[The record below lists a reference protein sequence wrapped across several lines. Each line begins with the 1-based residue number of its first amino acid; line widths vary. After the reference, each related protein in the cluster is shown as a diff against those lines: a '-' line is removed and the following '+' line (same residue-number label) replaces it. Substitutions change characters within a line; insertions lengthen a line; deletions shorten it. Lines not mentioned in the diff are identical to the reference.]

1 MEEPLGACSRGGK
14 PRLRGNLPFGDQEPV
29 SGDAEGCVVVKS
41 SPASAPVM
49 GKAHLLLEFLI
60 VALDPPA
67 HGAPGLPARQHEL
80 HHVEGRGRDEH
91 DAGHATVPGVAEV
104 PAAAGE
110 VSAEEPVKE
119 KPLPSCVEAQAKEF
133 AAGEAMAEDVVRLL
147 DHLKLQQA
155 HVIGYSMGGMIT
167 LKLLVKH
174 PERVKSAVLG
184 GMGWLKT
191 GGVLQ
196 QTWERMPSREGAA
209 VPPACV
215 RGLGRLAV
223 TETELKAVRVPVT
236 VIVGE
241 RDPVRRLYVEPLQIG
256 RAHV

>member
-1 MEEPLGACSRGGK
+1 MKRICLALAILTADLLASPATGAEFDSNGIKLHYTIEGKGEPMVLIHGLHSSAQLNWQLPGITTALAKDHQVIALDCRGHGQSGK
-14 PRLRGNLPFGDQEPV
+14 PT
-29 SGDAEGCVVVKS
+29 A
-41 SPASAPVM
+41 
-49 GKAHLLLEFLI
+49 
-60 VALDPPA
+60 
-67 HGAPGLPARQHEL
+67 
-80 HHVEGRGRDEH
+80 DE
-91 DAGHATVPGVAEV
+91 
-104 PAAAGE
+104 
-110 VSAEEPVKE
+110 
-119 KPLPSCVEAQAKEF
+119 QY
-133 AAGEAMAEDVVRLL
+133 GEAMAEDVVRLL

-155 HVIGYSMGGMIT
+155 HVIGYSMGGMVT

-196 QTWERMPSREGAA
+196 QTWERMPGREGAA

-241 RDPVRRLYVEPLQIG
+241 RDPVRRLYVEPLQGARPDWPVRIIAG
-256 RAHV
+256 AGHLNCIAKPEFQAELRKALGSGAGSR